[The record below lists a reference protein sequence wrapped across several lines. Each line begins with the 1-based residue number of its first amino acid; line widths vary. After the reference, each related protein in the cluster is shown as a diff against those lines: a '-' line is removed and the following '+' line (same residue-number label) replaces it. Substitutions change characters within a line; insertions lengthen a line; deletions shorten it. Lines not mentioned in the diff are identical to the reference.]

1 MPATEKPFDRA
12 ALEQLCTKR
21 FFFAPAFAIYGG
33 KVVFLHLISRMK
45 YSVQKKK
52 EQRELIVYI

>member
-1 MPATEKPFDRA
+1 MATTEKPFDRA

-33 KVVFLHLISRMK
+33 KVAFLHLISKMK
-45 YSVQKKK
+45 YSVLKKK
-52 EQRELIVYI
+52 EPRGLIMYI